1 MRGSNDIVTR
11 NQVIESGLFGGG
23 MDVITKFTLIM
34 SDNDDDDGGDGDGG
48 GFEVALAQ

>member
-1 MRGSNDIVTR
+1 MRRMNEHRQLRGSNDIVTK

-34 SDNDDDDGGDGDGG
+34 I
-48 GFEVALAQ
+48 